1 MVEWKARTRA
11 LEAGLGPS
19 ETDLLE
25 ALVEVETPEAA
36 AGTMVAWLRQVGCPR
51 AAVLLCQRSDG
62 PALLPEGPCRASVL
76 ASGGEWSEGVLDRLA
91 ESFPC
96 LADGPGPGEAP
107 VTGDRV
113 LLGDPGHHL
122 GWLVAD
128 PPPGDPEGRHQERLI
143 TGARRLASAL
153 RRALA
158 VRRLQRSIEDAH
170 QVQGRLIQAEKH
182 AAIGRLAAGLA
193 HEIGTPLNIISGRA
207 ELMLEEVGS
216 DHPGVRQAVK
226 TITGQIERISGLVR
240 QLLDFAREHAP
251 VQEVVDL
258 EAVVRDVA
266 DLMQPTL
273 LKHGIALVLAW
284 EAGLPRV
291 RANGHQLQQVLLN
304 LLLNSQ
310 DAIQGDPGRD
320 RKGRGEIRITGE
332 REQRGWVRVRVWDNG
347 QGILPSHLHKVCDPF
362 FTTKPVGTGTG
373 LGLAVVYGIVT
384 EHGGTLDIQSRWGEE
399 TTVSFTLRAVP
410 DDEVRGLGFP
420 R

>member
-1 MVEWKARTRA
+1 MGERPQG
-11 LEAGLGPS
+11 EG
-19 ETDLLE
+19 EDLLE
-25 ALVEVETPEAA
+25 ALVEAETPEAA
-36 AGTMVAWLRQVGCPR
+36 AAAAVEWLRRHGSPR
-51 AAVLLCQRSDG
+51 AAVLLCTRGEG
-62 PALLPEGPCRASVL
+62 PAALVDVPCRAMVI
-76 ASGGEWSEGVLDRLA
+76 ASGGEWPEGDLDRLGD
-91 ESFPC
+91 SFPC
-96 LADGPGPGEAP
+96 QADAPGHGESAVLP
-107 VTGDRV
+107 NRA
-113 LLGDPGHHL
+113 LLGDPSAHI

-128 PPPGDPEGRHQERLI
+128 PPPGDREERHRERLEA
-143 TGARRLASAL
+143 TARRLAKAL

-158 VRRLQRSIEDAH
+158 YRRLQQSIEDAH

-207 ELMLEEVGS
+207 ELMLEEVGG
-216 DHPGVRQAVK
+216 DHPRARQAVK
-226 TITGQIERISGLVR
+226 TIAGQIERISSLVR

-258 EAVVRDVA
+258 EAVARDVA

-273 LKHGIALVLAW
+273 LKHGISLAVEW

-310 DAIQGDPGRD
+310 DAIQWDPDRD
-320 RKGRGEIRITGE
+320 RKGRGEIRILGE
-332 REQRGWVRVRVWDNG
+332 WADRGWVRVRVRDNG

-384 EHGGTLDIQSRWGEE
+384 EHGGSLDIQSRWGEE
-399 TTVSFTLRAVP
+399 TTVSFTLRAAS
-410 DDEVRGLGFP
+410 DEEVKDSGFP